1 MRKFFYFRNEADED
15 DDDAAVDS
23 GMVPVESITGLLP
36 TSTTA
41 LTVFWKNQKNEN
53 VQDSAVLT
61 ITQGKVKKV
70 IASIVSAM
78 NRGPHSDGI
87 TIIAD
92 DSTVEYAGAA
102 GSKTAVYLDAD
113 ITGCSALSVG

>member
-23 GMVPVESITGLLP
+23 GMVPVENITGLLP

-53 VQDSAVLT
+53 IQDSAVLT
-61 ITQGKVKKV
+61 CTQGKVKKV

-92 DSTVEYAGAA
+92 DSTVEYDGAA
-102 GSKTAVYLDAD
+102 GSKKAVYLDAD

>member
-23 GMVPVESITGLLP
+23 GMVPVENITGLLP

-92 DSTVEYAGAA
+92 DSTVEYDGAA
-102 GSKTAVYLDAD
+102 GSKKAVYLDAD

>member
-23 GMVPVESITGLLP
+23 GMVPVENITGLLP

-87 TIIAD
+87 TVIAD
-92 DSTVEYAGAA
+92 DSTTDYDGSTRAG
-102 GSKTAVYLDAD
+102 VYIDPD
-113 ITGCSALSVG
+113 ITACSALSVG

>member
-23 GMVPVESITGLLP
+23 GMVPVENITGLLP

-61 ITQGKVKKV
+61 IKQGKVKKV

-92 DSTVEYAGAA
+92 DSTVEYDGAA
-102 GSKTAVYLDAD
+102 GSKKAVYLDAD